1 MKINLTLPSARTL
14 LLGATAFVVA
24 GILAGGGWY
33 WHATSQQRA
42 MAAYAEA
49 MTKAQPAQ
57 SPDATGETRAAAV
70 RELEAVLTQY
80 PSGRDAAQVAY
91 LLGNLRFQMQQYPQA
106 RAAYELA
113 LAQGAPRTLR
123 TLSRGAVAYTWEAE
137 KNYPKAVEAFKFA
150 LEGLGP
156 KDFYYEELLL
166 GLGRT
171 QELGGQKAEASVTY
185 RRAVSELPNSR
196 RLDEIKARLAELGS

>member
-14 LLGATAFVVA
+14 LVGAAALVVL

-33 WHATSQQRA
+33 WHATSQRRA

-57 SPDATGETRAAAV
+57 SPDAPGETRAAAI

-80 PSGRDAAQVAY
+80 PSGREAAQVAY
-91 LLGNLRFQMQQYPQA
+91 LLGNLRFQSQQYPQA

-113 LAQGAPRTLR
+113 LAQGASRTLR
-123 TLSRGAVAYTWEAE
+123 TLSRGGIAYTWEAE
-137 KNYPKAVEAFKFA
+137 KNHSKAVEAFKFA

-171 QELGGQKAEASVTY
+171 QELGGQKAEASATY

-196 RLDEIKARLAELGS
+196 RLDEIKARLVELGS

>member
-14 LLGATAFVVA
+14 LLGAAALVVA

-57 SPDATGETRAAAV
+57 SPDATGETRAAA
-70 RELEAVLTQY
+70 
-80 PSGRDAAQVAY
+80 QVAY
-91 LLGNLRFQMQQYPQA
+91 LLGNLRFQSQQYPQA

-123 TLSRGAVAYTWEAE
+123 KLSRGGVAYTWEAE
-137 KNYPKAVEAFKFA
+137 KNYPKAVEAFKVA

-171 QELGGQKAEASVTY
+171 QELGGQKAEASATY